1 MALLC
6 CIVIIITAGQLK
18 KYQFRAQ
25 GLVTFPCVCHKQ
37 WHLIL
42 NVPEIHQ
49 STNASIP
56 VIYMLH
62 SRASTIAQAIGRTLV
77 IQRFEISAFPFIPGL
92 WDKGYRFFWHSK
104 RLWTIRVIQC
114 SKMCYWQHVL
124 EGKKDHWNRFCLF
137 IFYTKYSASPP
148 RQIQWYHKI
157 WKMEKKTSTK
167 LRECKLLVLGPRS
180 F

>member
-77 IQRFEISAFPFIPGL
+77 IQQSEIYFISYQAYE
-92 WDKGYRFFWHSK
+92 K
-104 RLWTIRVIQC
+104 RVISTSGTVKDC
-114 SKMCYWQHVL
+114 ELKELFNVPKCVTGRMFWK
-124 EGKKDHWNRFCLF
+124 GKKDHWNRFCLF
-137 IFYTKYSASPP
+137 IFYTRYSVSPP
-148 RQIQWYHKI
+148 RQIKWYCKI
-157 WKMEKKTSTK
+157 WKHMYQTK
-167 LRECKLLVLGPRS
+167 GVQPRYL
-180 F
+180 